1 MIHGS
6 DICVKIS
13 GHAAYHIIILRMSD
27 VDAAF
32 ESLTALNGLLGSI
45 IGAVLDPM
53 SSVIFAALHQP
64 QSSAINWLIV

>member
-1 MIHGS
+1 
-6 DICVKIS
+6 
-13 GHAAYHIIILRMSD
+13 MSD